1 MTNVFSTCRRRM
13 GIAMTSRL
21 LLVAATLAA
30 SITVAKAA
38 DEKALLGNVMWAAF
52 ECSMFAELADEKA
65 EQERLYRVGL
75 NAGRVF
81 VEAMKAGQI
90 SKQAVNESV
99 PISVLQR
106 LEGPDN
112 ESIIGKIHAAAT
124 GFARDEI
131 VKRKPRMWGVSQKQE
146 ARSTYTDKNCILI
159 R

>member
-1 MTNVFSTCRRRM
+1 MTNVFSTRRRRRE
-13 GIAMTSRL
+13 IAMTSRL

-30 SITVAKAA
+30 SITAAKAA

-52 ECSMFAELADEKA
+52 QCSTFAEMGGEKA

-75 NAGRVF
+75 NAGRTF

-90 SKQAVNESV
+90 SEQAVRENV
-99 PISVLQR
+99 PINVLQR

-112 ESIIGKIHAAAT
+112 ESVIGKIHAAAT

-131 VKRKPRMWGVSQKQE
+131 VKRKISMWGPTQKQE
-146 ARSTYTDKNCILI
+146 ARHAFVDKNCILI